1 MSKKEL
7 LTEKDLAALAKDLRQ
22 KAGKTRAQAGRDIGV
37 SHVSIHRAEENPEE
51 SLLKLRI
58 QMIEAYSE
66 FKVVGPIFVLSQNKN
81 PAETGFQ
88 RDMVFKPSRVSS
100 KK

>member
-1 MSKKEL
+1 MPKNQL
-7 LTEKDLAALAKDLRQ
+7 LTEKDLAALAKQYRL
-22 KAGKTRAQAGRDIGV
+22 KANKTRNEAGRELNV

-58 QMIEAYSE
+58 RMIEAYSP
-66 FKVVGPIFVLSQNKN
+66 FTVTGP
-81 PAETGFQ
+81 
-88 RDMVFKPSRVSS
+88 VFYLG